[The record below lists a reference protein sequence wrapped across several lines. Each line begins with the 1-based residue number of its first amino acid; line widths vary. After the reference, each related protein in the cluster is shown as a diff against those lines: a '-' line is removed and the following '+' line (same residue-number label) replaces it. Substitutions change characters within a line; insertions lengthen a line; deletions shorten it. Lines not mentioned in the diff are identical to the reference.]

1 MQVKTKK
8 LNRRL
13 NEPEF
18 INKVYT
24 LSKTFQRI
32 REKYDADVN
41 LLAQKFLKSNCKYK
55 VGNIINIKDNA
66 DGFTQFEIQ
75 KLLPHIN
82 WEKRTLRVKAYG
94 VVSGEGLESA
104 EKQLWLDE
112 LTKVPVPGDKV
123 DIEDTK
129 AIEL

>member
-8 LNRRL
+8 LNRRID
-13 NEPEF
+13 EPEF
-18 INKVYT
+18 INKVYG

-55 VGNIINIKDNA
+55 VGDVITIKDST

-75 KLLPHIN
+75 KLFPHIN

-104 EKQLWLDE
+104 EKQIWLDE
-112 LTKVPVPGDKV
+112 LNRVPVEPV
-123 DIEDTK
+123 EPPT
-129 AIEL
+129 L